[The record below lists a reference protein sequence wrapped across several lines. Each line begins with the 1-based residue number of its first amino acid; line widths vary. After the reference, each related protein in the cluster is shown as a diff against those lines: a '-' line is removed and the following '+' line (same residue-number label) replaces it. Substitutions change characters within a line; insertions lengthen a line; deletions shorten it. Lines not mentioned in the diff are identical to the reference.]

1 LSKFSDLRVFGGER
15 RTLIQSAYGQDSIS
29 MLTSIISG
37 KEPRSHGIIGSKWI
51 SKNGHLISAFK
62 SSNAMSLVNNYPD
75 LLSKLFVGRSIVFGS
90 SFDFQI
96 ASALSAHPALYA
108 DHPFWNDYG
117 FYYDSSLESFES
129 LYPFAVFE
137 PDLMLSKS
145 NILSKWEETIKGI
158 KISCDVDSFSIEIP
172 QQNIFATFNPENTAE
187 FSLIAEIKF
196 LLTSLQMFK
205 SKENWLKL
213 IQDDSPDYISFGFSS
228 LDKIREIYG
237 EESSKF
243 KAALLI
249 VDALII
255 YSTDSFKQLYG
266 QSVHSHAL
274 FVSPQKTSF
283 SSEISNLISTHLDS
297 HLLNPSISQLPSLYL
312 QRNAPLKSI
321 CTSLTNLLEKE
332 NIEVFCPSLIEASSD
347 SSTSAS
353 HTEDFKPYELL
364 LDSSNLQS
372 NHTITYDTV
381 LIFQLMFWFTIAMTL
396 TLVAA
401 SCAVFAIDIPSNV
414 NLIRQLPNIFHN
426 PHQQKNLW

>member
-1 LSKFSDLRVFGGER
+1 
-15 RTLIQSAYGQDSIS
+15 
-29 MLTSIISG
+29 
-37 KEPRSHGIIGSKWI
+37 
-51 SKNGHLISAFK
+51 
-62 SSNAMSLVNNYPD
+62 MSLVNNYPD

-145 NILSKWEETIKGI
+145 SILSKWEKRINGI
-158 KISCDVDSFSIEIP
+158 KISCDANGFSIDIP
-172 QQNIFATFNPENTAE
+172 QQNVFATFNADNTAE

-196 LLTSLQMFK
+196 LLTSLEMFK
-205 SKENWLKL
+205 NKENWLKL
-213 IQDDSPDYISFGFSS
+213 IQDDSPDYISFGFAS
-228 LDKIREIYG
+228 LEKIRQIYG

-243 KAALLI
+243 KAALLA

-255 YSTDSFKQLYG
+255 YSTENFKKLYG

-274 FVSPQKTSF
+274 FVSPSKDSF
-283 SSEISNLISTHLDS
+283 SSEISNLISTNLQA
-297 HLLNPSISQLPSLYL
+297 HLLNPSVMQLPSVYL
-312 QRNAPLKSI
+312 QRNAPVKSI
-321 CTSLTNLLEKE
+321 CTSLSNLLEKE
-332 NIEVFCPSLIEASSD
+332 NFDVFCPSVVNQEASST
-347 SSTSAS
+347 STSNNNAQV
-353 HTEDFKPYELL
+353 EDDFKPYELL
-364 LDSSNLQS
+364 VESSNLQS

-401 SCAVFAIDIPSNV
+401 SCAVYAIDIPTNV